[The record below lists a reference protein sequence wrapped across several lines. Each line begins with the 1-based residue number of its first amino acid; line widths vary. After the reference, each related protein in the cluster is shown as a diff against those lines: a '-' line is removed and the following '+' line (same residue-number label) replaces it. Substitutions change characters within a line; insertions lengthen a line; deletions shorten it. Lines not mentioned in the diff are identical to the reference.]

1 MKKRIVKIVI
11 CVVLLAATLF
21 LLQKLLVPKY
31 ATTNEEGI
39 LSSEYYANAGNN
51 DVLFIGDC
59 EVYTNFSPVKLW
71 RDYGITSYIRGTPQQ
86 LTWQSYY
93 LLEDTLRYE
102 TPKVVVFNVLAMKY
116 AEPQNEAYNRLTL
129 DGMKWSR
136 TKLDAVKASM
146 TDEETV
152 ASYIFP
158 LLRFHSRWNELSS
171 EDINYLFR
179 TEKLS
184 HNGYLMRVDA
194 KPAGQVPDPVPL
206 PDYTIGHKCWEYL
219 DKIRETCEQKGIKLV
234 LIKAPSLYPA
244 WYDQWDKQVVEYAAK
259 YGLEYINF
267 YTLADETGIDY
278 NTDTYDAGL
287 HLNLSGAEKLSAWF
301 GKYLK
306 EKCGVEDRRSD
317 AALAAEWAEREE
329 FYEFMKE
336 AQYKQLR
343 EEGAVTRYK

>member
-1 MKKRIVKIVI
+1 MKKRIISIVI
-11 CVVLLAATLF
+11 CVVLLAASIWF
-21 LLQKLLVPKY
+21 LQKLLVPKY

-93 LLEDTLRYE
+93 MLEDTLRYE

-129 DGMKWSR
+129 DGMKWSK

-146 TDEETV
+146 TEEETV
-152 ASYIFP
+152 ASYILP
-158 LLRFHSRWNELSS
+158 LLRFHSRWSELTS
-171 EDINYLFR
+171 EDFDYLFK

-206 PDYTIGHKCWEYL
+206 PDYTIGEKCWEYL
-219 DKIRETCEQKGIKLV
+219 DKIRETCEQKGIRLI

-244 WYDQWDKQVVEYAAK
+244 WYDQWEKQIEDYAGK

-267 YTLADETGIDY
+267 LELADELGMDY

-287 HLNLSGAEKLSAWF
+287 HLNLSGAEKMSAWF
-301 GKYLK
+301 GKYLS

-317 AALAAEWAEREE
+317 AALAAEWAEREA
-329 FYEFMKE
+329 FYEYMKE
-336 AQYKQLR
+336 VQYKQLR